1 MGLCG
6 DCSASFPFPLTF
18 PLPFTFTFTFSFP
31 FCFLLVGW
39 AHVLSRSSVLHGPDN
54 GPHVRQGEMDY
65 FNLPVL

>member
-6 DCSASFPFPLTF
+6 DCSTSFPFPF
-18 PLPFTFTFTFSFP
+18 PLPFTFSFPFP

-39 AHVLSRSSVLHGPDN
+39 AHVFSRSSVLHGPDN
-54 GPHVRQGEMDY
+54 GPHVRQREIDY